1 MPTIFLALLG
11 ATTLVT
17 CFAASAAAVLRHR
30 RTGLALTI
38 AGTFALVFFAS
49 MPDMPRQMAG
59 IALLAIA
66 AGILLD
72 TRDEEE
78 VTTHVSFDETATRRR

>member
-1 MPTIFLALLG
+1 MIFLALIG
-11 ATTLVT
+11 ATTLVS
-17 CFAASAAAVLRHR
+17 CFAASTAALIRHR

-38 AGTFALVFFAS
+38 AGTLALLFFAS
-49 MPDMPRQMAG
+49 MPEMPRQMAG

-72 TRDEEE
+72 TRDEED
-78 VTTHVSFDETATRRR
+78 VTTPRISFDETATRRR